1 MGKFRNKIQKRKSD
15 KHANQDSNSSNN
27 INRNPNRIHLGIPKN
42 EDLIDVLLSQN
53 ELAERLALAHGT
65 LFINEINM
73 DYMKQFNRME
83 LNIMKS
89 EKEEI
94 IYRKC
99 MKEVDR
105 FRRIF
110 EKYYNNLINALKI
123 GMLERYN
130 KIFVFPEISIGED
143 LTLYERGRPMTL
155 LLKWSHMGLVSSSF
169 DVFDDH
175 VNDINDIFTYFTI
188 KLSTD
193 GALNEKYDVEVI
205 VTENGNTVLNYNFDI
220 RDQLGH
226 RRLFSDFAKYMDK
239 ILIDVK
245 SILYFGEGIL
255 DDGEKEA

>member
-15 KHANQDSNSSNN
+15 KHANQDSNNSNN
-27 INRNPNRIHLGIPKN
+27 INRNPNRIHLGIPKAG
-42 EDLIDVLLSQN
+42 DLISVLLSQN
-53 ELAERLALAHGT
+53 ELAERLALTHGT

-73 DYMKQFNRME
+73 DYMRQFSKMD
-83 LNIMKS
+83 LDIMKK
-89 EKEEI
+89 EKNEI
-94 IYRKC
+94 TYRKC
-99 MKEVDR
+99 INNIDR

-130 KIFVFPEISIGED
+130 KIFVFPEISISED
-143 LTLYERGRPMTL
+143 LTRYERGRPMTL
-155 LLKWSHMGLVSSSF
+155 LLKWSHANPYCNEVYEQIT
-169 DVFDDH
+169 
-175 VNDINDIFTYFTI
+175 DIESAFTYFTI

-193 GALNEKYDVEVI
+193 GVLNEKYDVEVI
-205 VTENGNTVLNYNFDI
+205 VTENRNTVLNYNFDI

-255 DDGEKEA
+255 DDDEKEA